1 MVGFCQKALLNVCPI
16 IFSATGVI
24 CVCHGLCSSSLVCS
38 EFSHACPRAI
48 MHCLCIYMMLRRW
61 LCAVSAISCPTCDDS
76 SFGEILLYCSP
87 PLRVLVMI
95 TVIFGLLSVCPSPFA
110 FMLQC
115 RGQFIRIPNEVTVP
129 ALFCWGVIPAAFFL
143 LYGCTYIS
151 DVRMR
156 HPPLITKGMS
166 PSRYVLHHCCL

>member
-1 MVGFCQKALLNVCPI
+1 MSVPLFFPRRVLYASVMVCAVPALCVLNFRMPVRAP
-16 IFSATGVI
+16 
-24 CVCHGLCSSSLVCS
+24 LCTAFVY
-38 EFSHACPRAI
+38 
-48 MHCLCIYMMLRRW
+48 IYMMLRRW

-76 SFGEILLYCSP
+76 SLGEIHLCCSP

-129 ALFCWGVIPAAFFL
+129 ALFCWGGIPATFFL
-143 LYGCTYIS
+143 LYGCAYIS

>member
-1 MVGFCQKALLNVCPI
+1 MSVPLFFPRRVLYASVMVCASPALCVLNFRMPVRAPLCTAFVYI
-16 IFSATGVI
+16 YDASTMAL
-24 CVCHGLCSSSLVCS
+24 CGLCHLMPPPVMIRLSGR
-38 EFSHACPRAI
+38 FFF
-48 MHCLCIYMMLRRW
+48 
-61 LCAVSAISCPTCDDS
+61 AVP
-76 SFGEILLYCSP
+76 L

-129 ALFCWGVIPAAFFL
+129 ALFCWRVIPATFFL
-143 LYGCTYIS
+143 LYGCAYIS

>member
-1 MVGFCQKALLNVCPI
+1 MRLSRFVQFQPCVFWIFACLSVRHYALPLYIYDASTMALC
-16 IFSATGVI
+16 
-24 CVCHGLCSSSLVCS
+24 GLCHLMPHLWWFVSRGDSSLL
-38 EFSHACPRAI
+38 F
-48 MHCLCIYMMLRRW
+48 
-61 LCAVSAISCPTCDDS
+61 
-76 SFGEILLYCSP
+76 P

-129 ALFCWGVIPAAFFL
+129 ALFLLGVIPATFFL
-143 LYGCTYIS
+143 LYGCAYIS

-166 PSRYVLHHCCL
+166 PSRYVLHHCCLWQYRACWHTPQS

>member
-1 MVGFCQKALLNVCPI
+1 M
-16 IFSATGVI
+16 GVI

-38 EFSHACPRAI
+38 EFSHVCPCAI

-76 SFGEILLYCSP
+76 SLGEILLCCFP
-87 PLRVLVMI
+87 PSQSARYDNSHLWS
-95 TVIFGLLSVCPSPFA
+95 VIRMSFPFRLYA
-110 FMLQC
+110 AVS
-115 RGQFIRIPNEVTVP
+115 GQFIRIPNEVTVP
-129 ALFCWGVIPAAFFL
+129 ALFLLGVIPATFFL
-143 LYGCTYIS
+143 LYGCAYIS

>member
-1 MVGFCQKALLNVCPI
+1 MSVPLFFPRRVLYASVMVCAVPALCVLNFRMPVRAPLCTAFVYICFDDGFVR
-16 IFSATGVI
+16 
-24 CVCHGLCSSSLVCS
+24 SLP
-38 EFSHACPRAI
+38 SHAPPVMIR
-48 MHCLCIYMMLRRW
+48 LSGRFFF
-61 LCAVSAISCPTCDDS
+61 AVP
-76 SFGEILLYCSP
+76 L

-129 ALFCWGVIPAAFFL
+129 ALFCWGVIPATFFL
-143 LYGCTYIS
+143 LYGCAYIS